1 MIEETPD
8 QKTARIIGD
17 LNAKYPGKK
26 CFDVDG
32 RGTHFVCEVEPAFE
46 HPEYDKSAEIII
58 LSRAH
63 KFENSAQTYT
73 VLRGSL
79 ELHVGEDVLVLDE
92 GNSYEIAAGITRWA
106 QSENECL
113 VEIISKPGK
122 TEADRVILD

>member
-1 MIEETPD
+1 MTEETPN
-8 QKTARIIGD
+8 QKATGIIGE
-17 LNAKYPGKK
+17 LNAQYPGKK
-26 CFDVDG
+26 CFDVDS
-32 RGTHFVCEVEPAFE
+32 RGTHFICEIEPIFN
-46 HPEYDKSAEIII
+46 HPEYDKSAEVII

-73 VLRGSL
+73 VLKGSL
-79 ELHVGEDVLVLDE
+79 ELHADEDILVLDE
-92 GNSYEIAAGITRWA
+92 GNSYEVAAGITRWA